1 MSIKPTDDGQWMV
14 DIRPN
19 GKAGKRYRKKFSRK
33 SDAKAYELWIL
44 SKASEPD
51 EWAKQPTDRRRISEL
66 LENWWKV
73 HGVTLKNGKI
83 ERMHLLKTIAQIG
96 DMPANALS
104 KKNLLQLRTSR
115 LAAGISPATINRD
128 VYRLS
133 GMFST
138 LIKLGEYRQPNP
150 VQELPPLKQADPE
163 VIFLMPDQITAL
175 LNALEGDERK
185 VALVCL
191 STGARWSEA
200 AELDSMRVRMGRI
213 HFFATKNGK
222 NRVIPI
228 SSELEKLISSRKS
241 GKLFKVDYES
251 FREKLRTAVPELPRG
266 QATHVLRHTFASHFM
281 MNGGNIITLR
291 DILGHAK
298 IEQTM
303 IYAHFAP
310 DFLLHAVTLNPLRGG
325 LEAVEIG
332 KSSESG
338 GEPAI
343 TDGDEGNQ
351 DIVSTLCPPVTTM

>member
-14 DIRPN
+14 DIRPT

-33 SDAKAYELWIL
+33 SDAKAYELWVM
-44 SKASEPD
+44 SKASEPE
-51 EWAKQPTDRRRISEL
+51 EWSKQPSDRRRISEL
-66 LENWWKV
+66 LANWWEV
-73 HGVTLKNGKI
+73 HGITLKNGKI
-83 ERMHLLKTIAQIG
+83 ERMHLLKTIAHIG
-96 DMPANALS
+96 DMPASALS

-115 LAAGISPATINRD
+115 LADGISPATINRD

-133 GMFST
+133 GMFTT

-150 VQELPPLKQADPE
+150 VQKLPPLKQADPE

-175 LNALEGDERK
+175 LAVLKGDERK

-200 AELDSMRVRMGRI
+200 AELDAMRVRMGRI

-228 SSELEKLISSRKS
+228 SDELEKLIGSRRS
-241 GKLFKVDYES
+241 GKLFNVDYES

-310 DFLLHAVTLNPLRGG
+310 DFLQHAVTLNPLRGG
-325 LEAVEIG
+325 LEAIDIG
-332 KSSESG
+332 KSRQEAA
-338 GEPAI
+338 EPSI
-343 TDGDEGNQ
+343 
-351 DIVSTLCPPVTTM
+351 S

>member
-19 GKAGKRYRKKFSRK
+19 GKAGKRYRKKFNRK
-33 SDAKAYELWIL
+33 SEAKAYELWVM

-51 EWAKQPTDRRRISEL
+51 EWAKQPADRRRLSEL
-66 LENWWKV
+66 LGNWWEV
-73 HGVTLKNGKI
+73 HGITLKNGKI
-83 ERMHLLKTIAQIG
+83 ERMHLLKTIAHIG
-96 DMPANALS
+96 DMPANALN
-104 KKNLLQLRTSR
+104 KKLLLQLRTSR
-115 LAAGISPATINRD
+115 LAEGISPATINRD
-128 VYRLS
+128 IYRLS

-138 LIKLGEYRQPNP
+138 LIKLGEYRQANP

-175 LNALEGDERK
+175 LAVLEGDERK
-185 VALVCL
+185 VALICL

-200 AELDSMRVRMGRI
+200 AELDAMRVRMGRI

-228 SSELEKLISSRKS
+228 SSELEKFICTRRS
-241 GKLFKVDYES
+241 GKLFKVDYEN
-251 FREKLRTAVPELPRG
+251 FREKLRATVPELPRG

-310 DFLLHAVTLNPLRGG
+310 DFLQHAVTLNPLRGG
-325 LEAVEIG
+325 LEAAEIG
-332 KSSESG
+332 KSRQS
-338 GEPAI
+338 I
-343 TDGDEGNQ
+343 TDA
-351 DIVSTLCPPVTTM
+351 SH